1 MPWIN
6 SRIIAGKRADPIQ
19 DVSKAVTLLALR
31 GLHGSNAPKCGRTQ
45 THAIA
50 LGERLWCRLP
60 RE

>member
-31 GLHGSNAPKCGRTQ
+31 GLYGSTAPKCYRTQ

-50 LGERLWCRLP
+50 LGERLWCRSP